1 MLRLDQQIMMFD
13 YPISEL
19 QDLVERY
26 QREKRSLSMLA
37 MGMISDAQEMA
48 MMGLDPEKIRRT
60 LNRAKY
66 IIDHIEEKSGR

>member
-1 MLRLDQQIMMFD
+1 MLRLDEQIAMFD
-13 YPISEL
+13 YPVSEL
-19 QDLVERY
+19 ENLVKKY

-48 MMGLDPEKIRRT
+48 VMGLDPETIRRT

-66 IIDHIEEKSGR
+66 VLSEVKETI